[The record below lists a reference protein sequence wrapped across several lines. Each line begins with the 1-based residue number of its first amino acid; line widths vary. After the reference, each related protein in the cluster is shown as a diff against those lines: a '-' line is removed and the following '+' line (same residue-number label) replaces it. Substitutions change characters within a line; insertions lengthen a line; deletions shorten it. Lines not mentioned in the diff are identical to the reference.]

1 MVTTDLAL
9 SNAWTDVLAGLNVD
23 SERSIILGGP
33 LAERLGA
40 AVPYAVVDE
49 VAGLVS
55 LGAGPILDAEATVVE
70 ARLPDSSVD
79 TVIMVDAW
87 RSPAELSAVVAEAKR
102 ICTPGGAV
110 SLASLDIERLVH
122 ATPSVRTSALFFGS
136 YGRSLGLEEQID
148 TPVAATELALQR
160 SGFDDLESWP
170 TELPIAAFASED
182 DYVAAVA
189 LGMWPGVELLSRK
202 AWLALEEEIRATLSL
217 QDEPYIEW
225 QPWLLATGVLPS

>member
-9 SNAWTDVLAGLNVD
+9 SNAWSDVLVRLDVD
-23 SERSIILGGP
+23 AERSIILGGP

-55 LGAGPILDAEATVVE
+55 LGTGPILDAEATVVD
-70 ARLPDSSVD
+70 ARLADGSVD

-102 ICTPGGAV
+102 ICAPGGGV

-122 ATPSVRTSALFFGS
+122 ATPSVRTSALFYGRF
-136 YGRSLGLEEQID
+136 GRSLRLEEQID

-189 LGMWPGVELLSRK
+189 LGMWPGVELLSRQ
-202 AWLALEEEIRATLSL
+202 AWLALEAEIRAALSL
-217 QDEPYIEW
+217 QEEPFIEW
-225 QPWLLATGVLPS
+225 QPWLLASGVLPS